1 MNCLKPHPWHIAKMA
16 PCWAFALAVVIAWP
30 VFGALADETPKAQM
44 IGVLFAGFVV
54 IMGLHESARL
64 DHGRDATISPFNRSF
79 SRAAASPRLS
89 CGACLT
95 IPAVPGT
102 PLIR

>member
-1 MNCLKPHPWHIAKMA
+1 MA

-54 IMGLHESARL
+54 IMGETQQARPSTAHSAERRPAL
-64 DHGRDATISPFNRSF
+64 D
-79 SRAAASPRLS
+79 
-89 CGACLT
+89 
-95 IPAVPGT
+95 
-102 PLIR
+102 